1 MCGGK
6 QNKEEA
12 LSFLGSRYLQ
22 VYVNK
27 DLHIRVKRGLET
39 CEKTKETDI
48 TKKDQNRERERLV
61 LSSRSC
67 TCNFMFFFVKILS
80 FF

>member
-48 TKKDQNRERERLV
+48 T
-61 LSSRSC
+61 
-67 TCNFMFFFVKILS
+67 
-80 FF
+80 